1 MAEKCKDLSPMVS
14 FDLIVEP
21 SDQVKKKDVAD
32 DALSVDVRSITPT
45 MKAIIFPKNAA
56 SAHPANHSRIVAMM
70 FTALSEKPSGNGL
83 PRPALSRASEPMSR
97 WWTSSMNM
105 SMRTMTPISTSAPSL
120 LNK

>member
-32 DALSVDVRSITPT
+32 DALSVDVRSVTPT
-45 MKAIIFPKNAA
+45 MKAITFPKNAA

-70 FTALSEKPSGNGL
+70 FSALSEKPSGNGH
-83 PRPALSRASEPMSR
+83 PRPALNRESEPMSR
-97 WWTSSMNM
+97 
-105 SMRTMTPISTSAPSL
+105 
-120 LNK
+120 